1 MITWVYS
8 NDDIQESGF
17 NPVSGNPATAYCL
30 EEDIAKLPTE
40 GVPNGTTVYTMDSH
54 KIFMFDAENKRW
66 LEQ

>member
-40 GVPNGTTVYTMDSH
+40 GVPNGTTAYAMDSQ